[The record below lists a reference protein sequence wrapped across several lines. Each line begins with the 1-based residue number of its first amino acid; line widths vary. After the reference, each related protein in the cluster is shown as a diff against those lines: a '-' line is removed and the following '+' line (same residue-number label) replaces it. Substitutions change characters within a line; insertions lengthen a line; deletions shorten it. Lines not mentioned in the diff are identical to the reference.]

1 MKLTRTST
9 GIIVLILSIVLVS
22 TAYVGYIQFFIPSE
36 NASKIISM
44 DLMKSNAGNN
54 FTVSLK
60 IKNTGEN
67 DVNNADLHIIF
78 IKDNDIIVSAVQTF
92 SLETNLESTYK
103 ANFID
108 MNFKTDSFYKVIASI
123 YLENESLDSKT
134 ITKQF

>member
-1 MKLTRTST
+1 
-9 GIIVLILSIVLVS
+9 
-22 TAYVGYIQFFIPSE
+22 
-36 NASKIISM
+36 M